1 MKTFGNDF
9 IQTFR
14 VKFFRLFG
22 TVRNAQRKHV
32 LAAHQVIHRQTEAML
47 RQNFAEQKQDEVP
60 DTDNLPE
67 EGQFREEETQNEEN
81 S

>member
-1 MKTFGNDF
+1 
-9 IQTFR
+9 
-14 VKFFRLFG
+14 
-22 TVRNAQRKHV
+22 
-32 LAAHQVIHRQTEAML
+32 ML